1 MAWLDPDRDRGDAMA
16 DIEIRIDDPQETWE
30 ALYAR
35 IEASV
40 ERSEEPDAS
49 SDVRSG
55 TAGTAGA
62 EADAFLLGMWGFL

>member
-1 MAWLDPDRDRGDAMA
+1 MA

-40 ERSEEPDAS
+40 ERSEELDAS
-49 SDVRSG
+49 SDIRSG
-55 TAGTAGA
+55 AAGA

>member
-1 MAWLDPDRDRGDAMA
+1 MAWLYPDRDRGGNMA

-35 IEASV
+35 IEASI
-40 ERSEEPDAS
+40 ERSEELDAAS
-49 SDVRSG
+49 AVRSG
-55 TAGTAGA
+55 TGGA